1 MEFDSSSD
9 SAGAA
14 HGGEND
20 EMREA
25 PESHAVEEEM
35 IDA

>member
-14 HGGEND
+14 NGGEND
-20 EMREA
+20 EMKEV
-25 PESHAVEEEM
+25 PESRAAEEEM